1 MEYNGVDVSELQGN
15 INWEKVDK
23 NGIDFAM
30 VRSTY
35 DLSGIDSQFDKN
47 MKEISKTKI
56 HAGVYHQSGAQSVKE
71 AVDEANYFL
80 NTVKNYNLT
89 YPLAL
94 KIESEFDIQKGKDFF
109 SNIIVAFL
117 SVIKENGYYPILY
130 ATLDIINK
138 FIDMNRITGFDLW
151 LGNPLPEGANAPNFK
166 KNVTI
171 WQNSQRGSVPGI
183 AGNANLDISFVNYP
197 ELIKRE
203 GFKSMSDNIEE
214 DNNLEPDFL
223 EPSFYTVEKGDTI
236 RSIAKKIFGDPE
248 QYRRLMELNN
258 LTRPII
264 FAGQTLRIP
273 QNVASDTILYR
284 VVQGDTL
291 WKISERFLGYGPRY
305 EEIMKI
311 NKLSSD
317 MIYPGQILKIPSE
330 PQNHPSYYTV
340 QEGDTLWKIAQKHYD
355 NGHKYID
362 IMKANKLRNGNLRVG
377 QVLIIPPKK
386 SII

>member
-94 KIESEFDIQKGKDFF
+94 KIESEFDIRKGKDFF

-130 ATLDIINK
+130 ATIEMINN
-138 FIDMNRITGFDLW
+138 FIDLNRMTGFDLW
-151 LGNPLPEGANAPNFK
+151 LGDPLPEGTNAPNFR

-197 ELIKRE
+197 EIIKQE
-203 GFKSMSDNIEE
+203 GFKRISENISEN
-214 DNNLEPDFL
+214 NNLEPDFL
-223 EPSFYTVEKGDTI
+223 EPSFYTVEKGDTL

-273 QNVASDTILYR
+273 QNLASDTILYR

-311 NKLSSD
+311 NRLSSD
-317 MIYPGQILKIPSE
+317 MIYPGQVLKIPSE
-330 PQNHPSYYTV
+330 PQNNPSYYTV

-355 NGHKYID
+355 NGNKYID
-362 IMKANKLRNGNLRVG
+362 IMRANKLRNGNLRVG
-377 QVLIIPPKK
+377 QVIIIPPKK
-386 SII
+386 SIM